1 MVKTVKLAQTLFEH
15 PHSHISQTL
24 NSWLSSVDQLRGTWN
39 ETLDALA
46 VDMVLKIFS
55 STSLILGKE
64 KVFQKRRKLAK
75 WKLVSVHGC
84 CSINK
89 FEIWRMRRVS
99 AFRISRFRTL
109 NQVSASG
116 LHSPLHH
123 WYILLNKVALQN
135 AFFEEVR
142 NRQDA
147 KQPVGL
153 QSAFLLTKHTR
164 RPYFRNYVQQS
175 KRKKR
180 ANYQL
185 SQRCSQGGC
194 WRGSSTPLS
203 DQNIDGYFLVFH
215 QHCTEVEIRCIAK
228 CSLAVPQA

>member
-1 MVKTVKLAQTLFEH
+1 MIIFCWPASWDVKWDFGCPGCRHGFKNLQQYK
-15 PHSHISQTL
+15 SD
-24 NSWLSSVDQLRGTWN
+24 SWQRKS
-39 ETLDALA
+39 
-46 VDMVLKIFS
+46 FS
-55 STSLILGKE
+55 
-64 KVFQKRRKLAK
+64 KRRKLAK

-185 SQRCSQGGC
+185 SH
-194 WRGSSTPLS
+194 T
-203 DQNIDGYFLVFH
+203 V
-215 QHCTEVEIRCIAK
+215 VEGVLGIKLR
-228 CSLAVPQA
+228 VG